1 MSQREISRKTGI
13 ARDTIRKYIHEYKNK
28 IYIDETN
35 ITRARLLSEIITF
48 LIKDVIE
55 TSKENITRFKSS
67 NYTKFYRQN
76 HRLNEKLITFSEKT
90 SFIVKYLKQ

>member
-35 ITRARLLSEIITF
+35 ITRARLVSEIITF
-48 LIKDVIE
+48 LIKDDIE
-55 TSKENITRFKSS
+55 TSK
-67 NYTKFYRQN
+67 
-76 HRLNEKLITFSEKT
+76 
-90 SFIVKYLKQ
+90 